1 MLTSSRKSP
10 HTVSRHGFTIV
21 ELLIVI
27 IVIAILASI
36 TVVAYNGVRQRARN
50 NTTIESVSKSIRMIQ
65 AYVAANGSYPYTG
78 GSNVCITTTTGCVRD
93 GGGVDTAVASFDT
106 NMATIGTLPRSVP
119 SSGTQAY
126 GIMYSYSSAR
136 TFNGAVL
143 PAMVFYYLE
152 GVNQACGLSNVM
164 TAWDVAVT
172 SSTGYTGGNASST
185 GKTLCFISISGPSV

>member
-65 AYVAANGSYPYTG
+65 AYVAANGSYP
-78 GSNVCITTTTGCVRD
+78 
-93 GGGVDTAVASFDT
+93 
-106 NMATIGTLPRSVP
+106 
-119 SSGTQAY
+119 
-126 GIMYSYSSAR
+126 
-136 TFNGAVL
+136 
-143 PAMVFYYLE
+143 
-152 GVNQACGLSNVM
+152 
-164 TAWDVAVT
+164 
-172 SSTGYTGGNASST
+172 
-185 GKTLCFISISGPSV
+185 